1 MLGWLWLVPTLPLAG
16 FTLLA
21 LAGGRL
27 TRRTIA
33 RIGAGSV
40 DLSAILAC
48 LIASAFLGEF
58 GADGAYSQTLW
69 TWMELEGFR
78 AAIDLHLDRLSLVMM
93 LVITGVG
100 TLIHIYA
107 TEYMAGDEGYRRFF
121 AYMNLFVAF
130 MLILVLAGDLLLLFL
145 GWEGVG
151 LCSYLLIGFWYQD
164 ADNGRAARKAFV
176 VTRIGDAAFLAGL
189 LVLFTGLGTTQIEV
203 LLVRASTEWPWG
215 SGLAVVA
222 AFLLLGGAVG
232 KSAQLPL
239 QVWLPD
245 AMAGPTPVSALI
257 HAATMVTA
265 GVYLIG
271 RMFPLFA
278 QAPQVLALVGTI
290 GAITLLLA
298 ALSALGQ
305 RDIKRILAYSTVS
318 QIGYMF
324 LALGLGSVSAALFH
338 LMTHAFFK
346 ALLFLSAGTVIMSFD
361 GEHDVFRMGGLRRE
375 RPVAFWGFLI
385 GAASLAALPLV
396 TAGFYSKELILST
409 AWSGPWSGDRVLWGA
424 GAIGAFLTGLY
435 IFRPL
440 FLVFFGEPK
449 SKPTGHYGPAMS
461 APILVLS
468 ALAVGGGWIGVPT
481 FLARWDLSGT
491 YPTSEH
497 IAPELVAVA
506 LGLLGILVAYWIF
519 QRSSDTERLA
529 GLFRFG
535 RWGLGFDALYDRLL
549 VRPFI
554 ALARANQRDLVDLL
568 YEGLARLAR
577 LGNRLLSLT
586 QTGVLRW
593 YARATVLGGVLVVAT
608 LILWA
613 ELP

>member
-1 MLGWLWLVPTLPLAG
+1 MLDWLWLVPTLPLAG

-27 TRRTIA
+27 TRRGIA
-33 RIGAGSV
+33 WIGAGSV
-40 DLSAILAC
+40 DLSAILAY
-48 LIASAFLGEF
+48 LVASAFLNAF
-58 GADGAYSQTLW
+58 GTDGAYSQTLW

-107 TEYMAGDEGYRRFF
+107 AEYMADDEGYRRFF

-130 MLILVLAGDLLLLFL
+130 MLVLVLAGDLLLLFL

-189 LVLFTGLGTTQIEV
+189 LVLFTGLGSTQIEV
-203 LLVRASTEWPWG
+203 LLARASSEWPWG
-215 SGLAVVA
+215 SGLAVA
-222 AFLLLGGAVG
+222 AAVLLLGGAVG

-271 RMFPLFA
+271 RMLPLFA

-305 RDIKRILAYSTVS
+305 RDLKRILAYSTVS

-324 LALGLGSVSAALFH
+324 LALGVGSVSAALFH
-338 LMTHAFFK
+338 LMMHAFFK

-396 TAGFYSKELILST
+396 TAGFYSKELILSA

-424 GAIGAFLTGLY
+424 GALGAFLTGLY
-435 IFRPL
+435 IFRPV

-461 APILVLS
+461 VPILLLAV
-468 ALAVGGGWIGVPT
+468 LAVGGGWIGVPA
-481 FLARWDLSGT
+481 FLGRWDLAGA

-529 GLFRFG
+529 GLFHFSRG
-535 RWGLGFDALYDRLL
+535 GLGFDALYERLL
-549 VRPFI
+549 VRPFLG
-554 ALARANQRDLVDLL
+554 LAWANRQDLVDLL
-568 YEGLARLAR
+568 YEGLAQLAR
-577 LGNRLLSLT
+577 RGNRLLSLT

-613 ELP
+613 ELL

>member
-1 MLGWLWLVPTLPLAG
+1 MLDWLWLVPTLPLAG

-21 LAGGRL
+21 LAGSRL
-27 TRRTIA
+27 TRRGIA
-33 RIGAGSV
+33 WIGAGSV
-40 DLSAILAC
+40 DLSAVLAY
-48 LIASAFLGEF
+48 LIASAFLNAF
-58 GADGAYSQTLW
+58 GADGTFSQTLW

-107 TEYMAGDEGYRRFF
+107 TEYMADDEGYRRVF
-121 AYMNLFVAF
+121 AYKYQFVAV
-130 MLILVLAGDLLLLFL
+130 MLVLVLAGDLLLLFL

-176 VTRIGDAAFLAGL
+176 ATRIGDAAFLAGL
-189 LVLFTGLGTTQIEV
+189 LVLFTGLGSTQIEV
-203 LLVRASTEWPWG
+203 LLARASTEWPWG
-215 SGLAVVA
+215 SGLVVA
-222 AFLLLGGAVG
+222 ATILLLGGAVG

-271 RMFPLFA
+271 RLLPLFA
-278 QAPQVLALVGTI
+278 QAPQVLALVGTV
-290 GAITLLLA
+290 GAITQLLA

-305 RDIKRILAYSTVS
+305 RDLKRILAYSTVS

-324 LALGLGSVSAALFH
+324 LALGVGSVSAALFH

-346 ALLFLSAGTVIMSFD
+346 ALLFLTAGTVIMSFD

-396 TAGFYSKELILST
+396 TAGFYSKELILSA

-424 GAIGAFLTGLY
+424 GALGAFLTGLY

-440 FLVFFGEPK
+440 FLVFFGESK

-461 APILVLS
+461 VPILVL
-468 ALAVGGGWIGVPT
+468 AVLAVGGGWIGVPA
-481 FLARWDLSGT
+481 FLARWDLAGA
-491 YPTSEH
+491 YPTGEH
-497 IAPELVAVA
+497 IRPELVAVA
-506 LGLLGILVAYWIF
+506 LGVLGILVAYWIF
-519 QRSSDTERLA
+519 QRPADKERLA
-529 GLFRFG
+529 TIFRFSRG
-535 RWGLGFDALYDRLL
+535 GLGFDTLYERLL
-549 VRPFI
+549 VRPFLG
-554 ALARANQRDLVDLL
+554 LAWANRQDLVDLL
-568 YEGLARLAR
+568 YEGLAQLAR

-613 ELP
+613 ELL